1 MPSGARARAG
11 SRRGVVPRA
20 FSRGRSF
27 PSFRLA
33 YPARLS
39 VPHKIR
45 LVFDVHTI
53 FHNCRVF
60 NTEGSAI
67 FRMARTLADHFMAAV
82 YARAWPFLRHV
93 ERSSLNAAIRR
104 CDQYEKDVRA
114 WSAARA
120 RGVKRSK
127 ARPEWPAP
135 VELPQPPRPPPRHRR
150 N

>member
-1 MPSGARARAG
+1 MKVAA
-11 SRRGVVPRA
+11 VKLVPRPQGGQ
-20 FSRGRSF
+20 R
-27 PSFRLA
+27 PSAPGL
-33 YPARLS
+33 
-39 VPHKIR
+39 
-45 LVFDVHTI
+45 
-53 FHNCRVF
+53 F

-120 RGVKRSK
+120 RVVKRSK
-127 ARPEWPAP
+127 ARPPHW
-135 VELPQPPRPPPRHRR
+135 RR
-150 N
+150 ADRWRRLASERLQ